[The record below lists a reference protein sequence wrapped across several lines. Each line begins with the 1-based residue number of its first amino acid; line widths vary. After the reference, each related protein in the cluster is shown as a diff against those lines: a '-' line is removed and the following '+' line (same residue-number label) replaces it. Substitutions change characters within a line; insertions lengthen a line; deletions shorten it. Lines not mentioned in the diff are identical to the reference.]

1 MTNKT
6 EPWKYQHYVQRHL
19 ELRDMLEGLAEEAN
33 ELSQAALK
41 LIRAIGDS
49 KNVTPISEEEAE
61 ANLKEEVTDVLIYLR
76 VLDFDLGLE
85 LDSSYHSP
93 KWERWAKRLGYKED

>member
-1 MTNKT
+1 MANKT
-6 EPWKYQHYVQRHL
+6 ELWVYQHYVQKNL

-33 ELSQAALK
+33 ELSKAALK

-61 ANLKEEVTDVLIYLR
+61 ANLNEEVTDVLMCLR
-76 VLDFDLGLE
+76 VLDFDLGTE
-85 LDSSYHSP
+85 IDTSYYSP